1 MGSMGL
7 FYTAPN
13 TPYFFE
19 KRVLTTC
26 PTVDNMDRNGCD
38 GCGDPEFLCPDGAGV
53 NETKGGKEFM
63 RKFTLTFTQPKIQT
77 IMQREGL
84 TLRQLSL
91 EEGET
96 LDRHHAAQVLTIVV
110 LSGEIE
116 FVAGDESAVLRAH
129 DLATIDAY
137 VEHAVRSIT
146 QSVVLLVLTPDAH

>member
-1 MGSMGL
+1 
-7 FYTAPN
+7 
-13 TPYFFE
+13 
-19 KRVLTTC
+19 
-26 PTVDNMDRNGCD
+26 
-38 GCGDPEFLCPDGAGV
+38 
-53 NETKGGKEFM
+53 M

-77 IMQREGL
+77 MMQREGL

-91 EEGET
+91 EEGQT

-116 FVAGDESAVLRAH
+116 FVAGNESVVLRTH

-137 VEHAVRSIT
+137 VEHAVRSIK